1 MGLGY
6 DPQHQQWGTEGSRA
20 DSDPLLYFCSQPFDG
35 RDLLPVT
42 WVSSRLHHA
51 QPSPGRAAVSK
62 SMVSDECFDMSV
74 LGSEDNTANL

>member
-42 WVSSRLHHA
+42 WVSSRLHYT
-51 QPSPGRAAVSK
+51 QPSPSLWPVISA
-62 SMVSDECFDMSV
+62 FDKSV
-74 LGSEDNTANL
+74 LAFEDNTANL